1 MHKKLRNLRE
11 DKRMSQEE
19 MGKLLGISQPQ
30 YQRKETGFAPF
41 TETECNMIAEIFDV
55 PIEEILET
63 SSITKHNHHLQ
74 GDMAQ
79 VIYYISDRLIAE
91 VKEMNDFL
99 KEELIEKKEEN
110 LKLKEQVEILKNKL
124 KSKENL

>member
-1 MHKKLRNLRE
+1 MHKKLRQLRE
-11 DKRMSQEE
+11 EKRISQEE

-41 TETECNMIAEIFDV
+41 TEAECEIIAAHFNV
-55 PIEEILET
+55 PIEEILEL
-63 SSITKHNHHLQ
+63 SSITKHNHQLQ

-91 VKEMNDFL
+91 VKEMNGFL
-99 KEELIEKKEEN
+99 KKELLEKKEEN
-110 LKLKEQVEILKNKL
+110 LKLMEQVEVLQSRLKGRND
-124 KSKENL
+124 N